1 MTKSAKITL
10 IKLLIVLLLS
20 GSMLMLPFEE
30 WGVPINTV
38 QSRVIALFVFAALM
52 WILEVIPIWTT
63 SVLVITLTLLCMSNQ
78 SLNFMQVERFDSNAV
93 KAIIADAYGP
103 EADAATVAATQ
114 ATVIAEL
121 KKQTSL
127 SPAVVR
133 TSINN
138 AILAPVVNGEV
149 EKAAQAENEAA
160 AAAAATAA
168 TAVALAEERTLAAGL
183 AVEAVSAVENAAA
196 EQAAAAAAAEAAQAT
211 ATEAAAATAVATAQK
226 DAAAEQYALAA
237 AAAGR
242 AVAIA
247 EGAAAQAEVA
257 RAAAASATATAN
269 AAASNAQAAAHAA
282 TIADNTAQEKAAA
295 AAALAAEAELAL
307 KAAEAK
313 RAAVAEDG
321 SNVELAAAATNLSD
335 AAAAKAAE
343 AAAAEQQAVVARE
356 AAARAAAARDAA
368 LTAAEDARKA
378 AEQAAA
384 TAEAFANSAVNAA
397 NIATEKKAA
406 ADTAAAAAEAAANA
420 ASAAVAKENSATAA
434 AAEAVAKADAA
445 AAAAALAV
453 TAAQS
458 NETKDALAAVEQA
471 NNAATEAKMAAD
483 AAAAKA
489 AAAANAKP
497 ALLAAAGRLYSG
509 PVSEQIDN
517 LKLVSVAKQKSIFGT
532 FADPI
537 IILFL
542 GGFFLADAA
551 TKFRRA
557 INLARVLLKPFGT
570 NPKFVLLGLMSV
582 TAIFSMFMS
591 NTATAAMMLAL
602 LTPVLALFKPEDR
615 GRAAFALCIPIGAN
629 VGGIGTP
636 IGTPP
641 NAIALKYMQDLGL
654 DVTFGKWMMFGIPF
668 VLIML
673 LVGWLVLLKMFP
685 ISQKS
690 LDLSK
695 ELKGK
700 FLTTPKAIVVYATF
714 IITIPLWV
722 IPKDYHGLDANSVA
736 IIPIVVFSVTG
747 VITKKDLRGMAWD
760 VLWLVAGGFALGVA
774 LSETNLA
781 KDMINAI
788 PFGEWNST
796 VLLIGASCICLFMAT
811 FMSHTATAALLVP
824 ILGGVAGAMMKA
836 SSMDNAG
843 AVALLV
849 TVAFASSLGMALPIS
864 TPPNAMAYATGH
876 IEQKGMAV
884 SGTILC
890 LLGLV
895 ITIIMMVGLGAIGFF
910 G

>member
-30 WGVPINTV
+30 WGVPINTI
-38 QSRVIALFVFAALM
+38 QTRVIALFVFAALM

-63 SVLVITLTLLCMSNQ
+63 SVLVITLTLLCMSNT
-78 SLNFMQVERFDSNAV
+78 SLKIMETQRYDSA
-93 KAIIADAYGP
+93 AISAIVADAYGP
-103 EADAATVAATQ
+103 AANADTVKATQ
-114 ATVIAEL
+114 TAVLADL

-127 SPAVVR
+127 SPDFVR
-133 TSINN
+133 TTINN
-138 AILAPVVNGEV
+138 AILAPVVKG
-149 EKAAQAENEAA
+149 KAD
-160 AAAAATAA
+160 
-168 TAVALAEERTLAAGL
+168 
-183 AVEAVSAVENAAA
+183 
-196 EQAAAAAAAEAAQAT
+196 
-211 ATEAAAATAVATAQK
+211 
-226 DAAAEQYALAA
+226 DAAKAEL
-237 AAAGR
+237 
-242 AVAIA
+242 
-247 EGAAAQAEVA
+247 
-257 RAAAASATATAN
+257 
-269 AAASNAQAAAHAA
+269 
-282 TIADNTAQEKAAA
+282 KAAA
-295 AAALAAEAELAL
+295 AKLYDGEL
-307 KAAEAK
+307 
-313 RAAVAEDG
+313 
-321 SNVELAAAATNLSD
+321 S
-335 AAAAKAAE
+335 
-343 AAAAEQQAVVARE
+343 
-356 AAARAAAARDAA
+356 
-368 LTAAEDARKA
+368 
-378 AEQAAA
+378 
-384 TAEAFANSAVNAA
+384 
-397 NIATEKKAA
+397 KKIN
-406 ADTAAAAAEAAANA
+406 DLE
-420 ASAAVAKENSATAA
+420 
-434 AAEAVAKADAA
+434 
-445 AAAAALAV
+445 
-453 TAAQS
+453 
-458 NETKDALAAVEQA
+458 
-471 NNAATEAKMAAD
+471 
-483 AAAAKA
+483 
-489 AAAANAKP
+489 
-497 ALLAAAGRLYSG
+497 
-509 PVSEQIDN
+509 
-517 LKLVSVAKQKSIFGT
+517 LVSVAKQKSVFGT

-551 TKFRRA
+551 TKYRLD

-570 NPKFVLLGLMSV
+570 NPKYVLLGLMTV

-668 VLIML
+668 VIIML
-673 LVGWLVLLKMFP
+673 LVAWLLLLKMFP
-685 ISQKS
+685 ISQPS
-690 LDLSK
+690 LNLAK

-700 FLTTPKAIVVYATF
+700 FLTTPKAIIVYITF
-714 IITIPLWV
+714 IITILMWV
-722 IPKDYHGLDANSVA
+722 IPKEYHGLDSNSVA

-747 VITKKDLRGMAWD
+747 VITKKDLNGMAWD

-796 VLLIGASCICLFMAT
+796 ALLIGASCICLFMAT

-824 ILGGVAGAMMKA
+824 ILGGVAGAMMA
-836 SSMDNAG
+836 AGSMDSPG

-849 TVAFASSLGMALPIS
+849 TIAFASSLGMALPIS

-890 LLGLV
+890 LLGLA
-895 ITIIMMVGLGAIGFF
+895 ITIFMMVGLGAIGFF

>member
-20 GSMLMLPFEE
+20 GSMLLLPFEE

-38 QSRVIALFVFAALM
+38 QTRVIALFVFAALM

-63 SVLVITLTLLCMSNQ
+63 SVLVITLTLLCMSNS
-78 SLNFMQVERFDSNAV
+78 SLNCMQTERYNAAAV
-93 KAIIADAYGP
+93 KSIIAAAYDGSGATA
-103 EADAATVAATQ
+103 ETVAATQ
-114 ATVIAEL
+114 EAVLADL

-127 SPAVVR
+127 SPDYVR
-133 TSINN
+133 TTINN
-138 AILAPVVNGEV
+138 TILAPVVQG
-149 EKAAQAENEAA
+149 KADDNAK
-160 AAAAATAA
+160 
-168 TAVALAEERTLAAGL
+168 AGL
-183 AVEAVSAVENAAA
+183 M
-196 EQAAAAAAAEAAQAT
+196 
-211 ATEAAAATAVATAQK
+211 
-226 DAAAEQYALAA
+226 
-237 AAAGR
+237 AAAG
-242 AVAIA
+242 
-247 EGAAAQAEVA
+247 
-257 RAAAASATATAN
+257 
-269 AAASNAQAAAHAA
+269 
-282 TIADNTAQEKAAA
+282 K
-295 AAALAAEAELAL
+295 
-307 KAAEAK
+307 
-313 RAAVAEDG
+313 
-321 SNVELAAAATNLSD
+321 
-335 AAAAKAAE
+335 
-343 AAAAEQQAVVARE
+343 
-356 AAARAAAARDAA
+356 
-368 LTAAEDARKA
+368 
-378 AEQAAA
+378 
-384 TAEAFANSAVNAA
+384 
-397 NIATEKKAA
+397 
-406 ADTAAAAAEAAANA
+406 
-420 ASAAVAKENSATAA
+420 
-434 AAEAVAKADAA
+434 
-445 AAAAALAV
+445 
-453 TAAQS
+453 
-458 NETKDALAAVEQA
+458 
-471 NNAATEAKMAAD
+471 
-483 AAAAKA
+483 
-489 AAAANAKP
+489 
-497 ALLAAAGRLYSG
+497 LYSG
-509 PVSEQIDN
+509 ELNKQIKD
-517 LKLVSVAKQKSIFGT
+517 LQLVSVAKQKSVFGT

-551 TKFRRA
+551 TKFRLD

-570 NPKFVLLGLMSV
+570 NPKYVLLGLMSV
-582 TAIFSMFMS
+582 TAVFSMFMS

-602 LTPVLALFKPEDR
+602 LTPVLALFSPEDR

-654 DVTFGKWMMFGIPF
+654 DITFGKWMMFGIPF
-668 VLIML
+668 VIIML
-673 LVGWLVLLKMFP
+673 LVGWFLLLKMFP
-685 ISQKS
+685 ISQPK

-700 FLTTPKAIVVYATF
+700 FLTTPKAIIVYATF
-714 IITIPLWV
+714 IITILLWV
-722 IPKDYHGLDANSVA
+722 IPKQYHGLDANSVA

-824 ILGGVAGAMMKA
+824 ILGGVAGAMMA
-836 SSMDNAG
+836 AGSMDNPG

-876 IEQKGMAV
+876 IEQKGMAI

-890 LLGLV
+890 LLGLA
-895 ITIIMMVGLGAIGFF
+895 ITIFMMVGLGAIGFF

>member
-30 WGVPINTV
+30 WGVPINTI
-38 QSRVIALFVFAALM
+38 QTRVIALFVFAALM

-63 SVLVITLTLLCMSNQ
+63 SVLVITLTLLCMSNT
-78 SLNFMQVERFDSNAV
+78 SLKIMETQRYDSA
-93 KAIIADAYGP
+93 AISAIVADAYGP
-103 EADAATVAATQ
+103 AANADTVKATQ
-114 ATVIAEL
+114 TAVLAGL

-127 SPAVVR
+127 SPDFVR
-133 TSINN
+133 TTINN
-138 AILAPVVNGEV
+138 AILAPVVAG
-149 EKAAQAENEAA
+149 KAD
-160 AAAAATAA
+160 
-168 TAVALAEERTLAAGL
+168 
-183 AVEAVSAVENAAA
+183 
-196 EQAAAAAAAEAAQAT
+196 
-211 ATEAAAATAVATAQK
+211 
-226 DAAAEQYALAA
+226 DAAKAEL
-237 AAAGR
+237 
-242 AVAIA
+242 
-247 EGAAAQAEVA
+247 
-257 RAAAASATATAN
+257 
-269 AAASNAQAAAHAA
+269 
-282 TIADNTAQEKAAA
+282 KAAA
-295 AAALAAEAELAL
+295 AKLYDGEL
-307 KAAEAK
+307 
-313 RAAVAEDG
+313 
-321 SNVELAAAATNLSD
+321 S
-335 AAAAKAAE
+335 
-343 AAAAEQQAVVARE
+343 
-356 AAARAAAARDAA
+356 
-368 LTAAEDARKA
+368 
-378 AEQAAA
+378 
-384 TAEAFANSAVNAA
+384 
-397 NIATEKKAA
+397 KKIN
-406 ADTAAAAAEAAANA
+406 DLE
-420 ASAAVAKENSATAA
+420 
-434 AAEAVAKADAA
+434 
-445 AAAAALAV
+445 
-453 TAAQS
+453 
-458 NETKDALAAVEQA
+458 
-471 NNAATEAKMAAD
+471 
-483 AAAAKA
+483 
-489 AAAANAKP
+489 
-497 ALLAAAGRLYSG
+497 
-509 PVSEQIDN
+509 
-517 LKLVSVAKQKSIFGT
+517 LVSVAKQKSVFGT

-551 TKFRRA
+551 TKYRLD

-570 NPKFVLLGLMSV
+570 NPKYVLLGLMTV

-668 VLIML
+668 VIIML
-673 LVGWLVLLKMFP
+673 LVAWFLLLKMFP
-685 ISQKS
+685 ISQPN
-690 LDLSK
+690 LNLAK

-700 FLTTPKAIVVYATF
+700 FLTTPKAIIVYITF
-714 IITIPLWV
+714 IITILMWV
-722 IPKDYHGLDANSVA
+722 IPKDYHGLDSNSVA

-747 VITKKDLRGMAWD
+747 VITKKDLNGMAWD

-796 VLLIGASCICLFMAT
+796 ALLIGASCICLFMAT

-824 ILGGVAGAMMKA
+824 ILGGVAGAMMA
-836 SSMDNAG
+836 AGSMDSPG

-890 LLGLV
+890 LLGLA
-895 ITIIMMVGLGAIGFF
+895 ITIFMMVGLGAIGFF